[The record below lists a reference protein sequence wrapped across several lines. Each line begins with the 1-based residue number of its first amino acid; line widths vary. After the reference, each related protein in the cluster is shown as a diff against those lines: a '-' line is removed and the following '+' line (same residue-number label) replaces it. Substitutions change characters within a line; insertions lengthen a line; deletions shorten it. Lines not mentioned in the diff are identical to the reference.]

1 MSMSAFSHAAP
12 AAGALRM
19 HVPLARWACWPA
31 PGDTA
36 AQAAPRADFLEPAMR
51 RRAGALARAALQV
64 AHDCAGHLPSVRIVF
79 ASRHGELGRT
89 TQMLQELAEGQ
100 ELSPMAFSMSVLNA
114 IAGVYSIATQ
124 DRAPATAV
132 SAAEGTFGMALLE
145 AGLQWADDPASPVLL
160 LYADEP
166 ASPVYGPVAGDLSRP
181 LVLALLL
188 DSLAAESLCMEMAN
202 TPGTATATAQP
213 EAFLPCLL
221 GPDEARWTDGRQQ
234 WTWRRGPAA

>member
-1 MSMSAFSHAAP
+1 MPMSVFSHAAP
-12 AAGALRM
+12 AAGSFRM

-31 PGDTA
+31 PGDAA
-36 AQAAPRADFLEPAMR
+36 AQVTPRADFLEPAMR
-51 RRAGALARAALQV
+51 RRVSALARSALQV

-89 TQMLQELAEGQ
+89 TQMLLELAEGQ

-114 IAGVYSIATQ
+114 VAGVYSIATQ

-145 AGLQWADDPASPVLL
+145 AGMQWADDPGSPVLL

-166 ASPVYGPVAGDLSRP
+166 ASPVYGPVDGDLAGP
-181 LVLALLL
+181 LALALLL
-188 DSLAAESLCMEMAN
+188 DAQATEGLFIDMADRR
-202 TPGTATATAQP
+202 GTASTAAQP

-221 GPDEARWTDGRQQ
+221 GPEATHWTDGRQG
-234 WTWRRGPAA
+234 WTWRRGAAP